1 MCLIFFLLSYLAC
14 SQKPWLNLPID
25 DRHFGYITKLT
36 TKQNKTKHG
45 HPVHHV
51 PTQVHHKGWM
61 ESGQETVFC
70 WVPVHELTMVGSLGS
85 FF

>member
-1 MCLIFFLLSYLAC
+1 MLNYYFLHSYLAC

-45 HPVHHV
+45 QPSAN
-51 PTQVHHKGWM
+51 P
-61 ESGQETVFC
+61 SA
-70 WVPVHELTMVGSLGS
+70 P
-85 FF
+85 